1 MLCYDMLWYDMI
13 WYPVGPKNAFYH
25 RVSEFAFISM
35 FLWRLWQWPPTSCC
49 SSQCTMQIHAVHVN
63 RNVSISPPC
72 STHPTYG
79 QGIYIYMEWY
89 WKCCDYKFRF
99 RSHSIM
105 MATLPQLMAHLLPF
119 FMCFFSISIIHFFGG
134 LGLKH
139 LQHLFFNH
147 AFWTITINHIQYYY
161 IQSRHR
167 VHTQWELMYAFIR
180 TYKTF
185 FQYKVYHIVYQ
196 TIQVLRRA
204 HHFLLQ

>member
-1 MLCYDMLWYDMI
+1 MVIFHSYVNVYQ
-13 WYPVGPKNAFYH
+13 
-25 RVSEFAFISM
+25 RVTNIIN
-35 FLWRLWQWPPTSCC
+35 L
-49 SSQCTMQIHAVHVN
+49 
-63 RNVSISPPC
+63 
-72 STHPTYG
+72 
-79 QGIYIYMEWY
+79 
-89 WKCCDYKFRF
+89 
-99 RSHSIM
+99 M

-204 HHFLLQ
+204 HHFLLQQHSHILTFKDSCIKYILKDCLGHQ